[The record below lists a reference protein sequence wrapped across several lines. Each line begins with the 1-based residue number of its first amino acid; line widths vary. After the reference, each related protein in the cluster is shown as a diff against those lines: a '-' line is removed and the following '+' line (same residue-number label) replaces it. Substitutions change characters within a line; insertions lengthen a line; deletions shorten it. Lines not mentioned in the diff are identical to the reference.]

1 MHSNHAGH
9 LAGAASSWL
18 RLCGR
23 TAALAARPV
32 LMALAIGAPTSAL
45 AVYECSVKL
54 QAVLVYGDGV
64 VNVRHTG
71 RGDYTHVC
79 NLNTERQGVSP
90 VTCAMWAA
98 MLQQIQKSNLTADFY
113 YSGEGSCAALPTYAS
128 SPAPVYIGVVQR

>member
-1 MHSNHAGH
+1 
-9 LAGAASSWL
+9 
-18 RLCGR
+18 
-23 TAALAARPV
+23 
-32 LMALAIGAPTSAL
+32 MALAIGAPTSAL

-54 QAVLVYGDGV
+54 EAVLVYGNGV

-71 RGDYTHVC
+71 RGDYTHIC
-79 NLNTERQGVSP
+79 SLNTERQGVSP

-98 MLQQIQKSNLTADFY
+98 MLQQIQKGNSTADFY